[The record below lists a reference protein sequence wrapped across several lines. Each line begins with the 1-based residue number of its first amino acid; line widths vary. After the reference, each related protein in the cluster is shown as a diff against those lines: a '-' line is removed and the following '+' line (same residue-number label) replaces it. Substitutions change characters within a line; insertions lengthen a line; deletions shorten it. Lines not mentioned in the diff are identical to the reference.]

1 MTWIQSDPIPQIRDV
16 LAAHFLLP
24 TNVALFGG
32 AVRVASEEAPTDWSL
47 RTDPPLLTVHDDGG
61 PATYPIKRDPTIRLT
76 ARARGG
82 PLAKQVVAHADGY
95 LRSHVSEAGLA
106 NIRSGG
112 SAFVVTRDSTT
123 GADMASCTLPAA
135 VLMSNV

>member
-1 MTWIQSDPIPQIRDV
+1 MYVHPDPIENIR
-16 LAAHFLLP
+16 LLLRAYFLLP
-24 TNVALFGG
+24 SNVALFGG
-32 AVRVASEEAPTDWSL
+32 AVRCAYEEVPTDWSL

-76 ARARGG
+76 CRARGG
-82 PLAKQVVAHADGY
+82 PLAKQVVAYADGH
-95 LRSHVSEAGLA
+95 LRANVGAAGLA

>member
-1 MTWIQSDPIPQIRDV
+1 MYVQTDPLPAIREV
-16 LAAHFLLP
+16 LRAYFLLP
-24 TNVALFGG
+24 SSVVLFGG
-32 AVRVASEEAPTDWSL
+32 AVRVVYEEVPIDWSL

-82 PLAKQVVAHADGY
+82 PLAKQVVAYADGH
-95 LRSHVSEAGLA
+95 LRANVGPAGLA

-112 SAFVVTRDSTT
+112 SAFVVTRDTTT
-123 GADMASCTLPAA
+123 GADMASVTLPAA

>member
-1 MTWIQSDPIPQIRDV
+1 MYVQTDPTPAIRDM
-16 LAAHFLLP
+16 LAAFFLLP
-24 TNVALFGG
+24 SSVVLFGG
-32 AVRVASEEAPTDWSL
+32 AVRVVSEEVPTDWSL

-82 PLAKQVVAHADGY
+82 QLAKQVVAYADGH
-95 LRSHVSEAGLA
+95 LRANVGSAGLA

-112 SAFVVTRDSTT
+112 SAFVVTRDTTT
-123 GADMASCTLPAA
+123 GADMASATLPAA

>member
-1 MTWIQSDPIPQIRDV
+1 MTWIQSDPFPQIREL
-16 LAAHFLLP
+16 LAAYFLLP
-24 TNVALFGG
+24 SSVALFGG
-32 AVRVASEEAPTDWSL
+32 AVRVVSEEVPVNWSL

-82 PLAKQVVAHADGY
+82 PLAKQVIAHADGH
-95 LRSHVSEAGLA
+95 LRANVGAAGLA

-112 SAFVVTRDSTT
+112 SAFVVTRDTAT

>member
-1 MTWIQSDPIPQIRDV
+1 MYVQTDPTPAIREA
-16 LAAHFLLP
+16 LAAYFRLP
-24 TNVALFGG
+24 STVALFGG
-32 AVRVASEEAPTDWSL
+32 TVRVVSEEVPENWTL

-61 PATYPIKRDPTIRLT
+61 PSTYPIKRDPTIRLT

-95 LRSHVSEAGLA
+95 LRSHVGEAGLA
-106 NIRSGG
+106 NIRNGG
-112 SAFVVTRDSTT
+112 SAFVVTRDSTS

>member
-1 MTWIQSDPIPQIRDV
+1 VTWIQTDPIPQLREL
-16 LAAHFLLP
+16 LAAFFLLP
-24 TNVALFGG
+24 SNVALFGG
-32 AVRVASEEAPTDWSL
+32 AVRVASEEVPTNWSL

-82 PLAKQVVAHADGY
+82 PLAKQVVAYADG
-95 LRSHVSEAGLA
+95 HVRANVGAAGLA

-112 SAFVVTRDSTT
+112 SAFVVTRDTTT

>member
-1 MTWIQSDPIPQIRDV
+1 MYVQTDPIPQIRE
-16 LAAHFLLP
+16 LLEEFFMLP
-24 TNVALFGG
+24 SSVALFGG
-32 AVRVASEEAPTDWSL
+32 AVRVASEEVPVNWTL

-95 LRSHVSEAGLA
+95 LRSHVGEAGLA

>member
-1 MTWIQSDPIPQIRDV
+1 MYVQTDPIPQIREA
-16 LAAHFLLP
+16 LAAYFLLP
-24 TNVALFGG
+24 SSVALFGG
-32 AVRVASEEAPTDWSL
+32 AVRVVSEEVPENWTL

-95 LRSHVSEAGLA
+95 LRSNVGAAGLA
-106 NIRSGG
+106 NIRNGG
-112 SAFVVTRDSTT
+112 SAFVVTRDSTS

>member
-1 MTWIQSDPIPQIRDV
+1 MYVQTDPIESIRTM
-16 LAAHFLLP
+16 LAAFFLLP
-24 TNVALFGG
+24 SNVVIFGG
-32 AVRVASEEAPTDWSL
+32 AVRVAYEEVPTDWSL

-82 PLAKQVVAHADGY
+82 PLAKKVVAYADGH
-95 LRSHVSEAGLA
+95 LRANVGAAGLA

-112 SAFVVTRDSTT
+112 SAFVVTRDTTT
-123 GADMASCTLPAA
+123 GADMASATLPAA

>member
-1 MTWIQSDPIPQIRDV
+1 MYVHTDANPAIRNA
-16 LAAHFLLP
+16 LREYFLLP
-24 TNVALFGG
+24 SSVALFGG
-32 AVRVASEEAPTDWSL
+32 AVRVVSEEVPSDWSL

-61 PATYPIKRDPTIRLT
+61 PATYPLKRDPTIRLT
-76 ARARGG
+76 ARARGE

-95 LRSHVSEAGLA
+95 LRTHLGAAGLA

-112 SAFVVTRDSTT
+112 SAFVVTRDTTT
-123 GADMASCTLPAA
+123 GANMASATLPAA

>member
-1 MTWIQSDPIPQIRDV
+1 MYVQTDPTPQIRAL
-16 LAAHFLLP
+16 LAAFYLLP
-24 TNVALFGG
+24 SNVALFGG
-32 AVRVASEEAPTDWSL
+32 AVRVSSEEVPTDWTP

-82 PLAKQVVAHADGY
+82 PLAKQVVAYADGY